1 MSLEDENIMPQ
12 SYQEWV
18 AAYVER
24 ELRPIKSTQR
34 TLLRVQ
40 EWLLNAVKALKKPQD
55 CSREWT
61 SEFLPEDTD

>member
-1 MSLEDENIMPQ
+1 MSLEDEQVMPH

-18 AAYVER
+18 IRYVER
-24 ELRPIKSTQR
+24 ELAPIRSTQR

-40 EWLLNAVKALKKPQD
+40 EWLLAAVKTLKPRK
-55 CSREWT
+55 CAAEWT